1 MIIEESD
8 YVLESSGGSL
18 FDLKLLN
25 TKKKKDGTVVEE
37 FGDPIYGCS
46 LLSALKRIIGHRLRH
61 KNRNGAITIAKY
73 RNDIIA
79 EMKFLHDIFDGTP
92 EEKDDGLE

>member
-8 YVLESSGGSL
+8 YILESSGSSL

-25 TKKKKDGTVVEE
+25 TKKKKDGTIVEE

-46 LLSALKRIIGHRLRH
+46 LFSALRRIIMHRLKQ
-61 KNRNGAITIAKY
+61 KNKNGAINMAQC
-73 RNDIIA
+73 RNSIVA